1 MLKRNIDRITVNTST
16 EWVTRVSDAMS
27 IAVYSVFSVRKGCL
41 EHVPGEVT

>member
-1 MLKRNIDRITVNTST
+1 MLKRNIDRITVNTNT

>member
-1 MLKRNIDRITVNTST
+1 MLKRNIDRIPVNTNT

-27 IAVYSVFSVRKGCL
+27 TAVYSVFSVRKGCL